1 MKPAAAARDV
11 PTILPVILSSTV
23 WSILACLP
31 CAVPKARAADAPATP
46 IRAGMIGLDT
56 SHVPKFTEL
65 FNNAKPDGELGGV
78 RVVAGYPGGTDL
90 PLSRDRVAKFTE
102 QVRGMGVEIVDSIPA
117 LLDKVDVVLLESV
130 DGRIHLQEA
139 KQVIMAGKPL
149 FIDKPLAGSLADG
162 IAILDLAKR
171 QGVPCFSCSSM
182 RFGPGI
188 KDLRDDASVGEIV
201 GAAVWGPCPYQEGT
215 ADLLFYG
222 IHGVETLFTLMGA
235 GCETVSRI
243 QTDDTDAVTGTWTNG
258 RLGTFRGLRRHNAQY
273 GTVAFG
279 TKGIATSTKIDGG
292 YEPLCREI
300 ATFFKTRRSPVP
312 AEETIEILAF
322 IEAADES
329 ARQGG
334 RAVAVA
340 DVLAKARAAAAE
352 RR

>member
-1 MKPAAAARDV
+1 MKSSIPAWLLLCLLCPL
-11 PTILPVILSSTV
+11 PTAGAEDTPH
-23 WSILACLP
+23 P
-31 CAVPKARAADAPATP
+31 P

-56 SHVPKFTEL
+56 SHVPTFTEL
-65 FNNAKPDGELGGV
+65 FNNAKPDGDLGGV
-78 RVVAGYPGGTDL
+78 RIVAGYPGGTDL

-139 KQVIMAGKPL
+139 RQVIMAGKPL

-171 QGVPCFSCSSM
+171 QGVPCFSCSSL
-182 RFGPGI
+182 RFGAGTQEL
-188 KDLRDDASVGEIV
+188 KRDERLGQIV
-201 GAAVWGPCPYQEGT
+201 GAAVWGPCSYQEGT

-222 IHGVETLFTLMGA
+222 IHGIEGLFTLMGP
-235 GCETVSRI
+235 GCETVSRV
-243 QTDDTDAVTGTWTNG
+243 QTDDADAVTGTWTDG
-258 RLGTFRGLRRHNAQY
+258 RLGTFRGLRRHKAQY
-273 GTVAFG
+273 GAVAFG
-279 TKGIATSTKIDGG
+279 TKGIETSTKSDG

-340 DVLAKARAAAAE
+340 DVIAKARAESATK
-352 RR
+352 

>member
-1 MKPAAAARDV
+1 MKSSIPAWLLLCLLCPL
-11 PTILPVILSSTV
+11 PTAGAEDTPH
-23 WSILACLP
+23 P
-31 CAVPKARAADAPATP
+31 P

-56 SHVPKFTEL
+56 SHVPTFTEL
-65 FNNAKPDGELGGV
+65 FNNAKPDGDLGGV
-78 RVVAGYPGGTDL
+78 RIVAGYPGGTDL

-139 KQVIMAGKPL
+139 RQVIMAGKPL

-171 QGVPCFSCSSM
+171 QGVPCFSSSSV
-182 RFGPGI
+182 RFGGGI
-188 KDLRDDASVGEIV
+188 EELKRDERLGQIV
-201 GAAVWGPCPYQEGT
+201 GAAVWGPCSYQEGT
-215 ADLLFYG
+215 AELMFYG
-222 IHGVETLFTLMGA
+222 IHGIEGLFTLMGP
-235 GCETVSRI
+235 GCETVSRV
-243 QTDDTDAVTGTWTNG
+243 QTDDADAVTGTWTDG
-258 RLGTFRGLRRHNAQY
+258 RLRRHKAQY
-273 GTVAFG
+273 GAVAFG
-279 TKGIATSTKIDGG
+279 TKGIATSTKSDG

-340 DVLAKARAAAAE
+340 DVIAKARAESATK
-352 RR
+352 

>member
-1 MKPAAAARDV
+1 MKLSIPAWLMLCLLCAL
-11 PTILPVILSSTV
+11 PTAGAEDTPH
-23 WSILACLP
+23 P
-31 CAVPKARAADAPATP
+31 P

-56 SHVPKFTEL
+56 SHVPTFTEL
-65 FNNAKPDGELGGV
+65 FNNAKPDGDLGGV
-78 RVVAGYPGGTDL
+78 RIVAGYPGGTDL

-139 KQVIMAGKPL
+139 RQVIMAGKPL

-171 QGVPCFSCSSM
+171 QGVPCFSSSSV
-182 RFGPGI
+182 RFGGGI
-188 KDLRDDASVGEIV
+188 EELKRDERLGQIV
-201 GAAVWGPCPYQEGT
+201 GAAVWGPCSYQEGT

-222 IHGVETLFTLMGA
+222 IHGIEGLFTLMGP
-235 GCETVSRI
+235 GCETVSRV
-243 QTDDTDAVTGTWTNG
+243 QTDDADAVTGTWTDG
-258 RLGTFRGLRRHNAQY
+258 RLGTFRGLRRHKAQY
-273 GTVAFG
+273 GAVAFG
-279 TKGIATSTKIDGG
+279 TKGIETSTKSDG

-340 DVLAKARAAAAE
+340 DVIAKARAESATK
-352 RR
+352 

>member
-1 MKPAAAARDV
+1 MKSSIPAWLLLCLLCPL
-11 PTILPVILSSTV
+11 PTAGAEDTPH
-23 WSILACLP
+23 P
-31 CAVPKARAADAPATP
+31 P

-56 SHVPKFTEL
+56 SHVPTFTEL
-65 FNNAKPDGELGGV
+65 FNNAKPDGDLGGV
-78 RVVAGYPGGTDL
+78 RIVAGYPGGTDL

-139 KQVIMAGKPL
+139 RQVIMAGKPL

-171 QGVPCFSCSSM
+171 QGVPCFSSSSV
-182 RFGPGI
+182 RFGGGI
-188 KDLRDDASVGEIV
+188 EELKRDERLGQIV
-201 GAAVWGPCPYQEGT
+201 GAAVWGPCSYQEGT

-222 IHGVETLFTLMGA
+222 IHGIEGLFTLMGP
-235 GCETVSRI
+235 GCETVSRV
-243 QTDDTDAVTGTWTNG
+243 QTDDADAVTGTWTDG
-258 RLGTFRGLRRHNAQY
+258 RLGTFRGLRRHKAQY
-273 GTVAFG
+273 GAVAFG
-279 TKGIATSTKIDGG
+279 TKGIATSTKSDG

-300 ATFFKTRRSPVP
+300 ATFFKTRRPPVP

-340 DVLAKARAAAAE
+340 DVIAKARGAAATK
-352 RR
+352 

>member
-1 MKPAAAARDV
+1 MKSSIPAWLMLCLLCAL
-11 PTILPVILSSTV
+11 PT
-23 WSILACLP
+23 AG
-31 CAVPKARAADAPATP
+31 ADDAPHPP

-65 FNNAKPDGELGGV
+65 FNNAKPDGDLGGV
-78 RVVAGYPGGTDL
+78 RIVAGYPGGTDL

-139 KQVIMAGKPL
+139 RQVIMAGKPL

-171 QGVPCFSCSSM
+171 QGVPCFSSSSV
-182 RFGPGI
+182 RFGGGI
-188 KDLRDDASVGEIV
+188 EELKRDERLGQIV
-201 GAAVWGPCPYQEGT
+201 GAAVWGPCSYQEGT
-215 ADLLFYG
+215 AELMFYG
-222 IHGVETLFTLMGA
+222 IHGIEGLFTLMGP
-235 GCETVSRI
+235 GCETVSRV
-243 QTDDTDAVTGTWTNG
+243 QTDDADAVTGTWTDG
-258 RLGTFRGLRRHNAQY
+258 RLGTFRGLRRHKAEY
-273 GTVAFG
+273 GAVAFG
-279 TKGIATSTKIDGG
+279 TKGIATSTKSDG

-340 DVLAKARAAAAE
+340 DVIAKARAESATK
-352 RR
+352 